1 MARLRHANHIKR
13 ICLSHNSVVYSG
25 MHIKEINIKSLVV
38 EEVDMRDYPD
48 FCDAFFSYAETV
60 DGRELSD
67 AELESLTLDNP
78 ELVLEAAHQTLY

>member
-1 MARLRHANHIKR
+1 
-13 ICLSHNSVVYSG
+13 
-25 MHIKEINIKSLVV
+25 VV
-38 EEVDMRDYPD
+38 EKVDMRDYPD

-78 ELVLEAAHQTLY
+78 ELVLEAAHQSLY

>member
-1 MARLRHANHIKR
+1 MN
-13 ICLSHNSVVYSG
+13 
-25 MHIKEINIKSLVV
+25 IKEINIKSLVV

-60 DGRELSD
+60 DGRKLSD

-78 ELVLEAAHQTLY
+78 ELVLEAAHQSLY